1 MLQKAEVS
9 LMSQTECKKSYGP
22 VSPRML
28 CAGVPSGER
37 DACRVSLCLRNAAH
51 CIENAQ
57 KQHNYDH
64 PRSVAVYV
72 RAILEV
78 LCPVRLQEGVAGS

>member
-1 MLQKAEVS
+1 
-9 LMSQTECKKSYGP
+9 
-22 VSPRML
+22 ML

-64 PRSVAVYV
+64 LHSVAVYV
-72 RAILEV
+72 RAILEA
-78 LCPVRLQEGVAGS
+78 LCPVRLREGVAGS